1 MGNEDW
7 SLERPNLPQMDLVSH
22 SLQSLKHYPIRAFE
36 KHKPNHSKG
45 KSVLAVSQ

>member
-36 KHKPNHSKG
+36 KQTKPLKRQI
-45 KSVLAVSQ
+45 SVSCQSI